1 MNEVVKEFGLSGTGK
16 SEQQYSH
23 PQADAVLAECQDLLG
38 KIPEGR
44 RLLELARSKNYAI
57 SVITG
62 PKPDYIYM
70 SPTATQLVCPLNTK
84 AVDLPEMAVCMGLAI
99 RDLEQPS
106 VGIPRAVPAIH
117 QQSLPQVLYKQLLDI
132 SIEMCKIVGE
142 FYDVDNNTKLVDLLE
157 KLGHGNLY
165 RGFRSGKTQEE
176 LAKIYSVSITR

>member
-1 MNEVVKEFGLSGTGK
+1 MNEVVKEFGLSGTRNN
-16 SEQQYSH
+16 EQQYTH
-23 PQADAVLAECQDLLG
+23 PQAEAILAECHDLLG

-44 RLLELARSKNYAI
+44 RLLELAQNKNYHI

-62 PKPDYIYM
+62 PKPDYIFT
-70 SPTATQLVCPLNTK
+70 SPTSTQLVCPLNTK

-117 QQSLPQVLYKQLLDI
+117 GQNLPQVLFKQLLDI

-142 FYDVDNNTKLVDLLE
+142 FYDVDNNTKLVDLLD

-165 RGFRSGKTQEE
+165 RGFRSGKSQEE
-176 LAKIYSVSITR
+176 LTKIYSVSITR